1 MTAIDIVVPCYNYAR
16 YLETC
21 VASILSQDGV
31 AVRVLIIDD
40 CSGDETPAVAARLAA
55 QDRRVL
61 VRRNE
66 VNLGLIGTANRGLLD
81 WAEAPYSLLLSA
93 DDALTPGALARATAL
108 LESHPEAGF
117 VFGAVVVFDVDPPPP
132 VAAAS
137 DSLNY
142 RIVEGPALIAHICH
156 HTNDVPT
163 PTAVVRTELQ
173 KRVGGYNPAT
183 PHTSDMEM
191 WLRLAAHAKVG
202 VIKTAQGYYRVH
214 GSNMSGEF
222 FAQPTRDVRERLAAA
237 EQAMAAVGAR
247 MTDFPR
253 VLRTMRRIEA
263 QRAYWRAG
271 LAFEAGE
278 RSLGETYLRFAAATD
293 PSPLSATGFWSATAK
308 RHVGA
313 DAMQRLRRL
322 AGRPGPDAAILASR
336 LRPTLELAPG
346 EVWGWWPDAHRP
358 GAGLTSDNSRTREA
372 RDLELASSAKA

>member
-21 VASILSQDGV
+21 VASILGQDGV

-40 CSGDETPAVAARLAA
+40 CSSDETPAVAARLAA
-55 QDRRVL
+55 QDSRVL

-66 VNLGLIGTANRGLLD
+66 VNLGLIGTANRGLID

-93 DDALTPGALARATAL
+93 DDALTPGALARATTV
-108 LESHPEAGF
+108 LENHPEAGF
-117 VFGAVVVFDVDPPPP
+117 VFGAVVVFDADPPPP
-132 VAAAS
+132 TPAAS
-137 DSLNY
+137 DSLDY
-142 RIVEGPALIAHICH
+142 RIVDGPALIAHICH

-173 KRVGGYNPAT
+173 KRVGGYNSAT

-191 WLRLAAHAKVG
+191 WLRLAAHARVG
-202 VIKTAQGYYRVH
+202 VIQAAQGYYRVH

-237 EQAMAAVGAR
+237 EQALAAVGAR
-247 MTDFPR
+247 VAEFPR
-253 VLRTMRRIEA
+253 VFRTMRRIEA
-263 QRAYWRAG
+263 ERAYWRAG

-278 RSLGETYLRFAAATD
+278 RPLGETYLRFAAATD
-293 PSPLSATGFWSATAK
+293 PSPLSASGFWSATVR
-308 RHVGA
+308 RHLSA
-313 DAMQRLRRL
+313 SAMQRLRRL
-322 AGRPGPDAAILASR
+322 AGRPEPDAAVLASQ
-336 LRPTLELAPG
+336 LQPGIELAPG
-346 EVWGWWPDAHRP
+346 QLWGWWPDAHRP
-358 GAGLTSDNSRTREA
+358 RFGLTSDNTRTREA

>member
-1 MTAIDIVVPCYNYAR
+1 MTAVDVVVPCYNYAR

-21 VASILSQDGV
+21 VASILGQEGV
-31 AVRVLIIDD
+31 AVRVLIVDD
-40 CSGDETPAVAARLAA
+40 CSSDETPAVAARLAA
-55 QDRRVL
+55 QDSRVL

-66 VNLGLIGTANRGLLD
+66 VNLGLIGTANGGLID

-108 LESHPEAGF
+108 LENHPEVGF
-117 VFGAVVVFDVDPPPP
+117 VFGAVVVFDLDPPSP
-132 VAAAS
+132 VPAGS
-137 DSLNY
+137 DSPDY
-142 RIVEGPALIAHICH
+142 RIVDGPALIAHICH

-202 VIKTAQGYYRVH
+202 VIQAAQGYYRVH
-214 GSNMSGEF
+214 GSNMSGAF

-237 EQAMAAVGAR
+237 EQAMAAVGGR

-308 RHVGA
+308 RQVGA
-313 DAMQRLRRL
+313 GAMQRLRRL

-336 LRPTLELAPG
+336 LRPSLELTPG
-346 EVWGWWPDAHRP
+346 EVWGWWPDARPP